1 MNIYKIYHRKISNIF
16 KKLKTKKKNSRL
28 YQMTDILFILKIY
41 KCLLCNNNTIT
52 RNNNVLLIQFL
63 KEIQKRKILLDFV
76 KQLLFIN
83 CFLKNFYQKH
93 CRQVEKIKK

>member
-1 MNIYKIYHRKISNIF
+1 
-16 KKLKTKKKNSRL
+16 
-28 YQMTDILFILKIY
+28 MTDILFILKIY

-52 RNNNVLLIQFL
+52 RNNNVLLTQFL

-76 KQLLFIN
+76 KQLLFVN

-93 CRQVEKIKK
+93 CRQVEKKIKDMFYQLLEVIINSTNPHNEIMLFHFFQI